1 MTEKELWKEFI
12 TKNNIDDC
20 EYEAW
25 SFGAEPDLLAELVAS
40 GEKTATSS
48 AYPLYALENEPLS
61 KVGVYDVILDS
72 KGEAVCVIQTK
83 KVYVIPFK
91 EVTAEHAYKEGEGD
105 KSLDFWRK
113 VHEKFFTEC
122 MEEVDLKF
130 TSDMEVVC
138 EEFEVVYKR

>member
-48 AYPLYALENEPLS
+48 AYPLYALENEPLP
-61 KVGVYDVILDS
+61 KVGVHDVILDS

>member
-48 AYPLYALENEPLS
+48 AYPLYALENEPLP

-91 EVTAEHAYKEGEGD
+91 EVTAEHAYKDILE
-105 KSLDFWRK
+105 
-113 VHEKFFTEC
+113 
-122 MEEVDLKF
+122 M
-130 TSDMEVVC
+130 
-138 EEFEVVYKR
+138 

>member
-48 AYPLYALENEPLS
+48 AYPLYALENEPLP